1 MPLDFRGVIFGRLR
15 GSWGVRG
22 LPSSWTEDDEE
33 EVGEVDLGMSITGAA
48 GPFTVGSSD
57 GDSVSILCYPALC
70 TGAVSSSGRADCLVT
85 DTVLG

>member
-1 MPLDFRGVIFGRLR
+1 MPLDFRDVIFGRLR

-22 LPSSWTEDDEE
+22 LPSSWTEEDEE
-33 EVGEVDLGMSITGAA
+33 EVEEVDLGMSTTVAA
-48 GPFTVGSSD
+48 GSFTVGTSA

-70 TGAVSSSGRADCLVT
+70 TGAVSSSGRADCWVT